1 MHAAQKVRKKQS
13 AARPRY
19 FVAVLTRLTLL
30 CRVAAMSVSRR
41 VAEEMD
47 VELGQQV
54 RCAPI
59 STGLSRV

>member
-1 MHAAQKVRKKQS
+1 MIFSKVGCGLDTY
-13 AARPRY
+13 PC
-19 FVAVLTRLTLL
+19 

-54 RCAPI
+54 RYVYGTVLN
-59 STGLSRV
+59 SLSCFLFFYI